1 VRSAGRRLR
10 LGVVSSDPW
19 SLERLSAEALAF
31 KRCSRVPRRSARRVV
46 PHFPPRNKGARVAPL
61 TRLRRVIA
69 SLFQCVAAVLQ
80 GTVSQCVTEFPQ
92 PLSAC
97 RRFTA
102 AAFCESAKF
111 REACQCAVAVGRASV
126 LKRICLFCNIAV
138 APISRAQP
146 GSYLPRSGLPSK
158 PNRARRHHSRK
169 FAATHSDFAA
179 TTLSSFFRNSA
190 AVLHPSWP
198 RYAAARFF

>member
-1 VRSAGRRLR
+1 VRSGSRRLR
-10 LGVVSSDPW
+10 LGVVPSDPW

-46 PHFPPRNKGARVAPL
+46 PALPSSQQRRTGCAFNAVATRYRKPLSVCRRGSARH
-61 TRLRRVIA
+61 
-69 SLFQCVAAVLQ
+69 
-80 GTVSQCVTEFPQ
+80 SQCVTAFAQ

-102 AAFCESAKF
+102 AAFCESAQF
-111 REACQCAVAVGRASV
+111 SEACQCAVAVGRAFV
-126 LKRICLFCNIAV
+126 LKRICLFCDIAI

-146 GSYLPRSGLPSK
+146 GSYLPRSDLPPK

-190 AVLHPSWP
+190 AVLHPNWP